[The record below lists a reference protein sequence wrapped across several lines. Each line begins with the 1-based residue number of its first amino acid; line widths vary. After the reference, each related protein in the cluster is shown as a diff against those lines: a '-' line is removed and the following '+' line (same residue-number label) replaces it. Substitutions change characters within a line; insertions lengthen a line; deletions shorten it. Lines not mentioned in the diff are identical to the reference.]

1 MHKKTIP
8 PKNYAILFGVI
19 VLIICACFASFNL
32 YSIYKDNKISASPLA
47 KTEVGYDDLKNT
59 TSEMNADAF
68 LVISYLYDEKV
79 HANESQIRK
88 LLNRKNLLDN
98 VMYLDITEEK
108 NDETFINEL
117 NKTLSLKDK
126 LRIEQFP
133 AVVYYKEGV
142 PAVTMDSKDHL
153 LNADDFEQII
163 DMYQLAS

>member
-1 MHKKTIP
+1 MARKTIP
-8 PKNYAILFGVI
+8 PKNYVILFGVI
-19 VLIICACFASFNL
+19 ILIICACFASFNL
-32 YSIYKDNKISASPLA
+32 YSIYKDNKISSSPLS

-68 LVISYLYDEKV
+68 LVISYLYDEEV
-79 HANESQIRK
+79 HTNESQIRK

-98 VMYLDITEEK
+98 VMYLDVTEYK
-108 NDETFINEL
+108 NDTAFMKDL
-117 NKTLSLKDK
+117 NKTLNLKDK
-126 LRIEQFP
+126 LEIEKFP

-142 PAVTMDSKDHL
+142 PALMKDSKEHL